1 MLEKSNSNLE
11 ALKARTL
18 ELETSI
24 NRKENLISEQK
35 RLLKATKEEAASNQE
50 VLIIGVLYFCLINRR
65 LSFPGAREQV
75 PFANERQPEV
85 RGRDS
90 AFV

>member
-24 NRKENLISEQK
+24 NRKDNLISEQK
-35 RLLKATKEEAASNQE
+35 RLLKTTKEEAASNQE
-50 VLIIGVLYFCLINRR
+50 VLF
-65 LSFPGAREQV
+65 GA
-75 PFANERQPEV
+75 PMNLLCSSTYIF
-85 RGRDS
+85 
-90 AFV
+90 F

>member
-24 NRKENLISEQK
+24 NRKDNLISEQK

-50 VLIIGVLYFCLINRR
+50 VLFVDLMNIILFISEYF
-65 LSFPGAREQV
+65 FAGAGEQV
-75 PFANERQPEV
+75 PFADEHQPEV

>member
-11 ALKARTL
+11 ALKARAI

-24 NRKENLISEQK
+24 ARKDNLISEQK

-50 VLIIGVLYFCLINRR
+50 VLNYYKLCCCYVLLN
-65 LSFPGAREQV
+65 
-75 PFANERQPEV
+75 
-85 RGRDS
+85 
-90 AFV
+90 